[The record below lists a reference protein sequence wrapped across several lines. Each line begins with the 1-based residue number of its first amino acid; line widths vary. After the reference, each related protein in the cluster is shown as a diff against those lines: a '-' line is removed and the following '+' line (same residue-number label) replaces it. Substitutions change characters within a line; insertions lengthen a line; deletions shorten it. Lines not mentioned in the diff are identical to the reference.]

1 MFAKHAFV
9 LLFST
14 LRFVQSS
21 TILPKYLKI
30 VRCCS
35 NSTILQT
42 FAQCYW
48 NVCNFVEIWTCSKFE
63 QLCSNLYKFAE
74 ICTTFL
80 KFVHLCSNLYSFAQI
95 CTTLLKICLYLSQI
109 CTTLLKFI
117 QFNSLQ
123 RKRSCLLCR
132 NINDGCE
139 SFTTLNAG
147 QQLPHRQP
155 HLHEDLLRQQ
165 PGHQAARIWRPV
177 QHQDAAQAR
186 RPGQPGANVI
196 KILRL

>member
-1 MFAKHAFV
+1 MQQSCKHLHNFTEMCAI
-9 LLFST
+9 LLKSES
-14 LRFVQSS
+14 VQNLNNCVPIC
-21 TILPKYLKI
+21 TNLLK
-30 VRCCS
+30 
-35 NSTILQT
+35 
-42 FAQCYW
+42 FAQL
-48 NVCNFVEIWTCSKFE
+48 F
-63 QLCSNLYKFAE
+63 
-74 ICTTFL
+74 
-80 KFVHLCSNLYSFAQI
+80 SNLYSFAQI
-95 CTTLLKICLYLSQI
+95 CIALLKFVQLCWKFVQFLFNSAQFCLHLSQI

-139 SFTTLNAG
+139 RFTTLNSG
-147 QQLPHRQP
+147 QQLPHRKP

-165 PGHQAARIWRPV
+165 PGHQAAGIWRPV

-196 KILRL
+196 KKIYGCNLRISVIS